1 MDRMKDERFDRIVI
15 PEKLSHCVREG
26 IREGEKIYMKNK
38 WKKRMMR
45 AGAAAAALL
54 MCMGFFASQP
64 ALAAKIPVIRDI
76 FKFLQE
82 DYSYQGDLDSEAQKF
97 EETEGAAE
105 KEKSAG
111 LKEDSAEGPA
121 YTRTVN
127 GVTVS
132 ISEAYCSVEAI
143 YLSMRITSDER
154 FPDTMTDMEGRPLIS
169 LKTSTEY
176 SFDPVERS
184 EETGYGGS
192 GSLEGTF
199 TDDHTYV
206 GILRIDILDIA
217 GNDDALKEKYRS
229 LDSFDMN
236 FTIEQIIGDKLQPEK
251 LDLQGKTQEE
261 LEAMTD
267 EEWKAFMNEIT
278 PADRNQYPNQYEHWW
293 LNGPFTFDLT
303 IKADKESAQ
312 IVTVDEMNDSGA
324 GLYQVVKTKF
334 EITVEEKCNEERTQ
348 KGVFIV
354 VLDADGKLLPSG
366 SSAYTDT
373 YAINGREVSR
383 VYVYVCDYAE
393 YMDDIKGHRDDA
405 DFRQILEE
413 RALYGKEIVF

>member
-1 MDRMKDERFDRIVI
+1 
-15 PEKLSHCVREG
+15 
-26 IREGEKIYMKNK
+26 
-38 WKKRMMR
+38 
-45 AGAAAAALL
+45 
-54 MCMGFFASQP
+54 
-64 ALAAKIPVIRDI
+64 
-76 FKFLQE
+76 
-82 DYSYQGDLDSEAQKF
+82 
-97 EETEGAAE
+97 
-105 KEKSAG
+105 
-111 LKEDSAEGPA
+111 
-121 YTRTVN
+121 
-127 GVTVS
+127 
-132 ISEAYCSVEAI
+132 
-143 YLSMRITSDER
+143 
-154 FPDTMTDMEGRPLIS
+154 
-169 LKTSTEY
+169 
-176 SFDPVERS
+176 
-184 EETGYGGS
+184 
-192 GSLEGTF
+192 
-199 TDDHTYV
+199 
-206 GILRIDILDIA
+206 
-217 GNDDALKEKYRS
+217 
-229 LDSFDMN
+229 
-236 FTIEQIIGDKLQPEK
+236 
-251 LDLQGKTQEE
+251 
-261 LEAMTD
+261 MTD